1 MKALV
6 LLSAI
11 GCAFAQTPDIGQIMS
26 RVAINQA
33 KSQEMRQYFVYT
45 QKQLLRMN
53 RTSGKLAR
61 EERREYV
68 VAPKARGVK
77 KELASFQGKY
87 ESHGKYVPYD
97 RPGYEYKGLDIDGDL
112 INDMSND
119 MTDDRNSRDGI
130 ANDLFPLTYHQQLK
144 YEFRLI
150 GMEQYRGRPVWRVA
164 FEPKPHQDF
173 GETIWKGEGLIDA
186 EEYQPVYVTTR
197 MALKL
202 PVVVKTVL
210 GTNLKGLGF
219 AVSYR
224 KFDDGVWFPVSYGG
238 EFEVM
243 GLFLYRRK
251 ISVSVMNSDFHRTDV
266 TSNVA
271 YAIEDK

>member
-11 GCAFAQTPDIGQIMS
+11 GCAFAQPPDIGQIMS

-33 KSQEMRQYFVYT
+33 KSQDMRQYFVYT
-45 QKQLLRMN
+45 QKQLLRMH
-53 RTSGKLAR
+53 RPGGRLAR
-61 EERREYV
+61 EERREYM
-68 VAPKARGVK
+68 VAPKARGVR

-87 ESHGKYVPYD
+87 ERHGKYISYD
-97 RPGYEYKGLDIDGDL
+97 KPGYEYKSLDIDGDL

-119 MTDDRNSRDGI
+119 MTDSGNSRDGI

-150 GMEQYRGRPVWRVA
+150 GAERYRGRPVWRVA
-164 FEPKPHQDF
+164 FEPRPHQDF
-173 GETIWKGEGLIDA
+173 GESIWKGEGLIDA

-210 GTNLKGLGF
+210 GTDLKGLGF

-224 KFDDGVWFPVSYGG
+224 KFEDGVWFPVSYGG
-238 EFEVM
+238 EFEVR
-243 GLFLYRRK
+243 GLFFYRRK
-251 ISVSVMNSDFHRTDV
+251 ISVSVVNGDFHRTDV

-271 YAIEDK
+271 YATEDK

>member
-150 GMEQYRGRPVWRVA
+150 GTEQYRGRPVWRVA

>member
-33 KSQEMRQYFVYT
+33 KSQDMRQYFVYS

-68 VAPKARGVK
+68 VAPKVRGVK
-77 KELASFQGKY
+77 KDLTRFEGKY
-87 ESHGKYVPYD
+87 ESHGKYVSYD
-97 RPGYEYKGLDIDGDL
+97 KPGYEYKGLDIDGDL

>member
-251 ISVSVMNSDFHRTDV
+251 ISVSVVNSDFHRTDV